1 VPGSFRPLRPSIA
14 FFVCQSQSPDFL
26 RHYHQRSNIES
37 AFSMVKRKYGDAVR
51 SKTDVSMANEVLC
64 KLVCH
69 NLCVLIAEMYEL
81 GIDPGLGGVRPD
93 GVEEDELRVI
103 RIRGWGETTRWY
115 SADETVCLMQ
125 TRYANTIIGI
135 VACLPVGAGE
145 K

>member
-1 VPGSFRPLRPSIA
+1 LGAEPYIPFKINNRPDRNGETWERLFHTFALRRD
-14 FFVCQSQSPDFL
+14 DFL

-81 GIDPGLGGVRPD
+81 GIDPGLGGVHPD
-93 GVEEDELRVI
+93 GVGDDEP
-103 RIRGWGETTRWY
+103 RIVRFPG
-115 SADETVCLMQ
+115 
-125 TRYANTIIGI
+125 
-135 VACLPVGAGE
+135 VG
-145 K
+145 